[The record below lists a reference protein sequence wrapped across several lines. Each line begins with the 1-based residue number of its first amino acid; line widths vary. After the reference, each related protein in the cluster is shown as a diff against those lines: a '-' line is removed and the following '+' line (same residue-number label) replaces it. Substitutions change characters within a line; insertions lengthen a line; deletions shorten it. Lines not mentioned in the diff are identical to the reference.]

1 MQRLK
6 EWGVAACAVAGVLA
20 AVGVTAALVDGDT
33 ATTGLSAED
42 MTAVANT
49 TDVAASVK
57 LSGVVVRTQTSLQGS
72 NSENTAHAACPAGTR
87 VLGGGARLNG
97 TNGGAPR
104 GGAMLTTSI
113 PLKVSVNGPD
123 GWFVRGHEKAG
134 GYSGVWS
141 VTATVVCGTQPAGYQ
156 IVHRFGDTQLDVPPG
171 GGAFVN
177 DARAECASGS
187 RALGMGF
194 EIIDADGV
202 GSVKAVLP
210 TSAGAS
216 VTTIG
221 VVRAGFAPPMRM
233 HAVAICAVP
242 PTGYQPVSLS
252 SGERKVPSINQ
263 SVSCPAGKRPI
274 GAGVSK
280 LEQLGLVYTDQVNVV
295 SFSTVQRATVAASFE
310 SESASPPT
318 WTIIAFATCVS
329 Q

>member
-1 MQRLK
+1 MRINRFGQ
-6 EWGVAACAVAGVLA
+6 WGVSVGVVAGVLTAMSIA
-20 AVGVTAALVDGDT
+20 AAFAGDGVTRWSEGGL
-33 ATTGLSAED
+33 TT
-42 MTAVANT
+42 VANT
-49 TDVAASVK
+49 TEATASAT
-57 LSGVVVRTQTSLQGS
+57 LSGVVIRTKTSLQSS
-72 NSENTAHAACPAGTR
+72 NTENTAHAACPVGTK

-123 GWFVRGHEKAG
+123 GWFVRGHEKNG
-134 GYSGVWS
+134 GYSGQWS
-141 VTATVVCGTQPAGYQ
+141 VTATVVCGPQPAGYR
-156 IVHRFGDTQLDVPPG
+156 IVHNFGDTTPTVPSG
-171 GGAFVN
+171 GGAFEN
-177 DARAECASGS
+177 DARAECAAGTK
-187 RALGMGF
+187 ALGMGF
-194 EIIDADGV
+194 ELLSADGKA
-202 GSVKAVLP
+202 SIKAVLP
-210 TSAGAS
+210 TSAGAT

-221 VVRAGFAPPMRM
+221 QIRAGQAPQLQM

-252 SGERKVPSINQ
+252 SGSQKKPSINQ
-263 SVSCPAGKRPI
+263 SVSCPTGKRPI

-280 LEQLGLVYTDQVNVV
+280 QETLGLVYTDQVNVV

-318 WTIIAFATCVS
+318 WAIIAFAICVT